1 MKILIVITCVVLLS
15 CCTSVLLVDGNEMQ
29 GKLSDRAENKVKDGK
44 GMDSIV
50 VRLQNYNFQQKLH
63 RCCAAMWWY
72 SSIGSACCAAMW
84 CYTSTLAMPY
94 GNNKKIELVPPLD
107 IFQ

>member
-44 GMDSIV
+44 GMDSMSGSLRKKSPQMSSLLAGKRKIAV
-50 VRLQNYNFQQKLH
+50 AEDDDEKDGENTKVRKT
-63 RCCAAMWWY
+63 
-72 SSIGSACCAAMW
+72 AC
-84 CYTSTLAMPY
+84 T
-94 GNNKKIELVPPLD
+94 
-107 IFQ
+107 